1 MSNLSPVSVTTDDGV
16 PVFQKVLELFAG
28 GFSVILSGKETVRLP
43 KGSLLKV
50 DEAARTAIP
59 IKSAALLATSTTTKF
74 LVTAP
79 NMFQVGDHVMIEGNG
94 TGAHSIS
101 TIVAS
106 GVGEEINI
114 ATAIGI
120 GATGAV
126 MYQAASQGTA
136 AADILPNVIANA
148 VSMYDSTVGDFVTCV
163 LRGTAF
169 KKRIQPHLAGHLTDI
184 KFIHFSTS
192 Y

>member
-1 MSNLSPVSVTTDDGV
+1 MSNLSPTKVTTDDGI
-16 PVFQKVLELFAG
+16 PVFQKVLELFTG
-28 GFSVILSGKETVRLP
+28 GFSVILVGKETVRLP

-59 IKSAALLATSTTTKF
+59 IKTASLLKKSTTTKL

-79 NMFQVGDHVMIEGNG
+79 NMFQVGDRVGVEDTN
-94 TGAHSIS
+94 TGHSI
-101 TIVAS
+101 TAIVAS
-106 GVGEEINI
+106 GVGEELTI

-120 GATGAV
+120 GATGDVLYEVTAI
-126 MYQAASQGTA
+126 GTGTVKTA
-136 AADILPNVIANA
+136 PKVIANA
-148 VSMYDSTVGDFVTCV
+148 VSMYDATVGDFVTAV

-169 KKRIQPHLAGHLTDI
+169 KKRIQPHLDGHLTDI
-184 KFIHFSTS
+184 KFIHFSES